1 MSFNPTASEIK
12 QRMEKCLHALQGA
25 LAKVRTGRASLSI
38 LDGIKVEYYGNLSPL
53 NQVATLGVPES
64 RLITI
69 APWDPKVIPDIEKA
83 IQKSDLGLTP
93 ANDGK
98 VVRLPIPPL
107 TEERRRDL
115 VKLVK
120 KEGEEGKVAIRHVR
134 REAME
139 ALKKME
145 KDGELS
151 KDDHKHRSDEV
162 EKITHE
168 YVEKAD
174 QLVVH
179 KEKELMEV

>member
-1 MSFNPTASEIK
+1 MNPTNAEIRQK
-12 QRMEKCLHALQGA
+12 MEKCIQSLQGN
-25 LAKVRTGRASLSI
+25 LAKVRTGRASLNL
-38 LDGIKVEYYGNLSPL
+38 LDGVKVDYYGNLSPL
-53 NQVATLGVPES
+53 NQVATLAVPES
-64 RLITI
+64 RMITI
-69 APWDPKVIPDIEKA
+69 APWDPKMIPEIEKA
-83 IQKSDLGLTP
+83 IMKADLGLMP

-98 VVRLPIPPL
+98 IVRLPIPSL

-120 KEGEEGKVAIRHVR
+120 KEGEEGKVALRHVR

-145 KDGELS
+145 KDGLS

-168 YVEKAD
+168 FVEKVD
-174 QLVVH
+174 QLVAH

>member
-1 MSFNPTASEIK
+1 
-12 QRMEKCLHALQGA
+12 
-25 LAKVRTGRASLSI
+25 
-38 LDGIKVEYYGNLSPL
+38 
-53 NQVATLGVPES
+53 
-64 RLITI
+64 
-69 APWDPKVIPDIEKA
+69 VIPDIERA
-83 IQKSDLGLTP
+83 IQKADLGLTP
-93 ANDGK
+93 TNDGK
-98 VVRLPIPPL
+98 IVRLPIPPL

-115 VKLVK
+115 VKMVK
-120 KEGEEGKVAIRHVR
+120 KEGEEGRVAIRHVR

-145 KDGELS
+145 KDGDLS

-174 QLVVH
+174 HLVAH